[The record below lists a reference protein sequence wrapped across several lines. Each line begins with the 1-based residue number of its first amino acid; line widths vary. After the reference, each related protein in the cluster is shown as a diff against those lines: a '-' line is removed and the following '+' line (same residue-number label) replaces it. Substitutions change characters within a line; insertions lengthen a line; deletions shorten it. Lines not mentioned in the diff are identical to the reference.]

1 MTGFRALK
9 QSSHRPLSVRSD
21 FRTRGKPVGGGCSS
35 LPREGVVFIEVV
47 ALERWGTFFGRS
59 RNLLMNCLWSMMIGM
74 MVGSEESI
82 RRPRFL
88 DYFFTKR

>member
-21 FRTRGKPVGGGCSS
+21 CRTRGKPVGGGCSS

-59 RNLLMNCLWSMMIGM
+59 RSLLMIGM